1 MLSAERFGRMADSLM
16 NWCQCLE
23 EVHFYFRYDFE
34 DGALRTTATDLPDT
48 ELVWARDTVIS
59 LSQTL
64 PPPDASRPR
73 TFGLPSSRGTP
84 RDLSVIPTHASD
96 RMIFAERLGQPKLI
110 AFAVVRDREGKP
122 LVAYGYQTEPRSFL
136 KPLMLIAQRG
146 EAPLPKSLLKDLS
159 PDSVL
164 SISVAI
170 PGGDHE
176 IYRSSWAS
184 QRFMAVDTLGERFGK
199 LVLRTAI
206 DPRTT
211 SALVVGGLPGNRVPL
226 LLLLVV
232 LTAGLLFVALFQLR
246 RHEQLARLRTDFVSG
261 VSHELRTPLAQIRWF
276 AELLQ
281 LGKLRTDEE
290 RARSA
295 AIIDQDA
302 RRLTY
307 LVENVLSFSR
317 SEKGAERVA
326 IAPTPIAPEINGA
339 IELFLPLARSRRMTV
354 QVDVPVGLMA
364 MADRNALRQIVL
376 NLLDNAAKYGPAG
389 QTIRV
394 RGETVGH
401 RVRLTIEDEGPGVP
415 ASDRDRI
422 WEPYVRL
429 NRDAE
434 AATGGSGIGLSVV
447 RELVTMQHG
456 TVTVDRADS
465 GGARF
470 IIDLQAADD
479 PEAAIVR
486 AVHAAQSS
494 SNTIPQ

>member
-1 MLSAERFGRMADSLM
+1 M
-16 NWCQCLE
+16 
-23 EVHFYFRYDFE
+23 
-34 DGALRTTATDLPDT
+34 
-48 ELVWARDTVIS
+48 
-59 LSQTL
+59 
-64 PPPDASRPR
+64 
-73 TFGLPSSRGTP
+73 
-84 RDLSVIPTHASD
+84 
-96 RMIFAERLGQPKLI
+96 
-110 AFAVVRDREGKP
+110 
-122 LVAYGYQTEPRSFL
+122 
-136 KPLMLIAQRG
+136 
-146 EAPLPKSLLKDLS
+146 
-159 PDSVL
+159 
-164 SISVAI
+164 
-170 PGGDHE
+170 
-176 IYRSSWAS
+176 
-184 QRFMAVDTLGERFGK
+184 
-199 LVLRTAI
+199 
-206 DPRTT
+206 T

-232 LTAGLLFVALFQLR
+232 LTAGLLGVALFQLR

-295 AIIDQDA
+295 AIIDQEA

-326 IAPTPIAPEINGA
+326 IAPTPIAPEIHGA

-354 QVDVPVGLMA
+354 QVDVPTGLLA

-394 RGETVGH
+394 RGEAVGH

-456 TVTVDRADS
+456 TVTVDRAES

-494 SNTIPQ
+494 TNPIPQ